1 MLIVKN
7 YDFIFLFV
15 FLLRRCWPTNII
27 YWPCNNDKKADRASS
42 ASHTFTKISLS
53 REGWALNAWS
63 THLNACCFFHLYNS
77 FLLSHYH
84 ICLIERIVPN
94 ENKYFIELFLFE
106 LSLLDVEY
114 YCFNFLTM
122 ELFEISILWI
132 IFMTFMWQIW
142 THHSLNIFNLVI
154 SYNEWLLCL
163 NYSSLSVLF
172 RGEKLWDV

>member
-1 MLIVKN
+1 MQVTPSPK
-7 YDFIFLFV
+7 
-15 FLLRRCWPTNII
+15 
-27 YWPCNNDKKADRASS
+27 
-42 ASHTFTKISLS
+42 SLS
-53 REGWALNAWS
+53 PERVGHWMLEVPIWMLVV
-63 THLNACCFFHLYNS
+63 FFLLYNS

-114 YCFNFLTM
+114 YCFNFSTM
-122 ELFEISILWI
+122 ELFEISILWV

-142 THHSLNIFNLVI
+142 THHLLNIFNLVI

-163 NYSSLSVLF
+163 NYSLLSVLF
-172 RGEKLWDV
+172 RGEKLWVV